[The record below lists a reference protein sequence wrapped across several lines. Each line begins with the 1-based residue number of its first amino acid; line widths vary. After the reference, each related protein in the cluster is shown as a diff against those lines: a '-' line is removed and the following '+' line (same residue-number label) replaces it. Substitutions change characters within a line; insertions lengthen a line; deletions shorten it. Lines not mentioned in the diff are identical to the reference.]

1 MPAVSSVSFLIF
13 IYVLMKLFVPNGLPY
28 VFLSRK
34 NIKNINL
41 FVSRGLYT
49 TMLAICIRHIW
60 VCSIL
65 IILSGDIEKNPGP
78 KFSSCDKF
86 SICHWNLNSISAH
99 NFIKISLLCVYVSTH
114 NFDVLCLSETYLD
127 SSVYSDDNNLTI
139 PGYGLYKA
147 HRPSNVKCTRARVC
161 VCEVGGW
168 QVCIY
173 YKHFLLLK
181 VIASLFYIIHK
192 ASLKMT

>member
-99 NFIKISLLCVYVSTH
+99 NFIRNLSYVRMFPPIISIFYAYKKLIIQIFLVT
-114 NFDVLCLSETYLD
+114 T
-127 SSVYSDDNNLTI
+127 TI
-139 PGYGLYKA
+139 
-147 HRPSNVKCTRARVC
+147 
-161 VCEVGGW
+161 
-168 QVCIY
+168 
-173 YKHFLLLK
+173 
-181 VIASLFYIIHK
+181 
-192 ASLKMT
+192 